1 MFGQPS
7 FKVFGVSLFSV
18 LGEDGLDLLGNEA
31 AVVFA
36 VDGHDRSKTAGDN
49 VVR

>member
-1 MFGQPS
+1 MFRE
-7 FKVFGVSLFSV
+7 FYISV
-18 LGEDGLDLLGNEA
+18 LGEDGFEMRANEA